1 MPEAK
6 KRFAPDYSYIFDVNK
21 ENTYDL
27 FSIQFASGNQGLGS
41 SLAAYITTSGS
52 TGTCFPEWA
61 YQGYNQQGQDFR
73 VDTLLVQEMKNARD
87 KRLETSV
94 ADGFWNT
101 IDHGYTTEDSI
112 EHYVVRSIMVKFLT
126 RIIRIIL

>member
-1 MPEAK
+1 MPLLIWNLFNDEEELGRVGAVAAKCLLGQVYVTMAGYPLLDNQGYVNAEKILKEIMPEAK

-61 YQGYNQQGQDFR
+61 YQDIISRGRY
-73 VDTLLVQEMKNARD
+73 
-87 KRLETSV
+87 LE
-94 ADGFWNT
+94 W
-101 IDHGYTTEDSI
+101 I
-112 EHYVVRSIMVKFLT
+112 HY
-126 RIIRIIL
+126 